1 MSQYEGYGATVTITS
16 DHLVID
22 RSGVLARTI
31 GRQQVV
37 ALADISS
44 YHVKAPS
51 LLSNGWVQLC
61 VGAPRPE
68 LGRGS
73 APSDPHTVLFK
84 RGQRDQLATL
94 MTCLQQVVDSNQ
106 QRRTPFATGTS
117 MSSSQIAPN
126 LTRAP
131 DAQVRL
137 PTAPLPESRA
147 RLHIPP
153 SPTVLPR
160 VSVDVSTD
168 VSTGPSF
175 VGFDVETANGA
186 RGSICAIG
194 LSVVTGG
201 QVTATYS
208 WLCRPPSGL
217 DRFEP
222 GNSLIHGL
230 TARDVAGQ
238 PTFRQRLG
246 DMLDVIGD
254 LPLIAHNAAFDI
266 GALREAS
273 AAESMSWRPLTYGC
287 TVIWS
292 RRELP
297 ELRNHK
303 LPTVAAALGV
313 PLLHHHDAS
322 ADASAAA
329 EIALELMRRR
339 GSATVDAY
347 AAATGIALGRATIDA
362 ATGPAATSRPGAP
375 TWVTM
380 GSAST
385 PPEPSADA
393 DSTHPLFGQTVVIT
407 GALSGLSKDEAW
419 AQLAKCGA
427 RVKKT
432 VTRRTS
438 VLVVGTWIDDS
449 GRPAIT
455 EKHTQARR
463 LREAG
468 QQIAILNQAEMDA
481 VLTGDRSIAVPD
493 LSAPSQVDAYALAS
507 DGDIAP
513 NNRSDRQQQVRGRH
527 FTAWVEPVKQLKRE
541 QRYDEALDLL
551 LECIEV
557 VERPAVMEGGA
568 PAPWYTEQAA
578 IVYRKR
584 KDFVSEIAILQRW
597 IDAAGRSG
605 RGVGDTH
612 PIVVRRAKARS
623 LLTK

>member
-1 MSQYEGYGATVTITS
+1 MGPTVR
-16 DHLVID
+16 
-22 RSGVLARTI
+22 RSLTPRTRPWQCPERSAHCAVQARTARTGGDVDDLSPT
-31 GRQQVV
+31 GRRLQPATPDAVRDGHIHVV
-37 ALADISS
+37 LPD
-44 YHVKAPS
+44 
-51 LLSNGWVQLC
+51 
-61 VGAPRPE
+61 RPE
-68 LGRGS
+68 PDSGTGCAGS
-73 APSDPHTVLFK
+73 PTDCAVARIP
-84 RGQRDQLATL
+84 
-94 MTCLQQVVDSNQ
+94 C
-106 QRRTPFATGTS
+106 
-117 MSSSQIAPN
+117 
-126 LTRAP
+126 P
-131 DAQVRL
+131 DAYPDVAFGLAESVR
-137 PTAPLPESRA
+137 R
-147 RLHIPP
+147 RLHRCLHR
-153 SPTVLPR
+153 SEFR
-160 VSVDVSTD
+160 R
-168 VSTGPSF
+168 
-175 VGFDVETANGA
+175 FDVEIANGA

-194 LSVVTGG
+194 LSVVTDG
-201 QVTATYS
+201 QVAATYS

-238 PTFRQRLG
+238 PTFWQRLG

-273 AAESMSWRPLTYGC
+273 AAESLSWRPLTYGC

-303 LPTVAAALGV
+303 LPTVAGALGV

-347 AAATGIALGRATIDA
+347 AAATGIALGRATLDA
-362 ATGPAATSRPGAP
+362 ATGPAATSRPDAP

-380 GSAST
+380 DSAST

-407 GALSGLSKDEAW
+407 GALSGLSKEEAW
-419 AQLAKCGA
+419 AQLAKCVA

-481 VLTGDRSIAVPD
+481 LLTGDRSIAVPD

-527 FTAWVEPVKQLKRE
+527 FTVWVEPVKQLKRE
-541 QRYDEALDLL
+541 QRYGEALDLL
-551 LECIEV
+551 LTEHARAVKALARQHQEAVWALHQTLSRLRSVLLEFYPAALQAFPNQKHKAAFGCSRSCTYPDR
-557 VERPAVMEGGA
+557 RPGA
-568 PAPWYTEQAA
+568 NQTSPRCTVAPRRT
-578 IVYRKR
+578 
-584 KDFVSEIAILQRW
+584 LQR
-597 IDAAGRSG
+597 RESG
-605 RGVGDTH
+605 
-612 PIVVRRAKARS
+612 
-623 LLTK
+623 